1 MHQLLVGLFYGRP
14 SMWRDGPRPGQLAL
28 EGVAARIPK
37 VRDRIDDQHAVRGRV
52 ELAHGVEYL
61 RDRLRVQNVEVERLG
76 MDGALG
82 DLLAVEGGAVF
93 GVAEGDAFAR
103 MARQALGDKES
114 GKSFPA
120 AGGTIKGHFES
131 GFEGNWFLEG
141 CHEKFLSWVGWC
153 LEKP

>member
-1 MHQLLVGLFYGRP
+1 MHQLLVGFFYRRP
-14 SMWRDGPRPGQLAL
+14 RMQRDGPRLGQLPL
-28 EGVAARIPK
+28 EGVPARIPQ
-37 VRDRIDDQHAVRGRV
+37 VRDRVDDQHAVRGRV
-52 ELAHGVEYL
+52 ELAHSVEYL
-61 RDRLRVQNVEVERLG
+61 RDRLRVQHVEIEGLR
-76 MDGALG
+76 MDGTLG

-93 GVAEGDAFAR
+93 RVAEGDAFAGV
-103 MARQALGDKES
+103 ACQALGDKEG
-114 GKSFPA
+114 GKSFPG